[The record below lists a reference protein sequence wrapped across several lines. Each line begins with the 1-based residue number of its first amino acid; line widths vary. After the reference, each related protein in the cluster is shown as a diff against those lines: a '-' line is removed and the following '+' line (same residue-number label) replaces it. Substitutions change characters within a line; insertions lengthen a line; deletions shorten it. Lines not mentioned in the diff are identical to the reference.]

1 MHFMPTKQ
9 KQKRFVNFSMP
20 IKEGLEEVKRQ
31 IGKDFIEVTGEDGN
45 TYRVK
50 GKSLRLR
57 TFKATGTAC
66 PLCDAKAT
74 HWVLTFT
81 APGQAHLNLMGENG
95 LLFTHDHIEPLS
107 QGGADHISNTHVMC
121 GPCNWFL
128 GSKTEDQLKV
138 SQETDPLSILPNT
151 TTVYYDQPRN
161 LWRVRVKHSQST
173 KRKPKYLSSVHATR
187 EAALSFAHLLTP
199 NPVVREC
206 LQELPVPR
214 TDLEPSPLY
223 RMIVGEN

>member
-1 MHFMPTKQ
+1 MSTKQ

-20 IKEGLEEVKRQ
+20 VKEGLEEVKRQ
-31 IGKDFIEVTGEDGN
+31 IGQDFIEVTGEDGN

-57 TFKATGTAC
+57 TFKATGTTC

-107 QGGADHISNTHVMC
+107 QGGRDHISNTHVMC

-128 GSKTEDQLKV
+128 GNKAEDSPKIEV
-138 SQETDPLSILPNT
+138 PEFRPETAM
-151 TTVYYDQPRN
+151 VYYDQLQN
-161 LWRVRVKHSQST
+161 CWFVRVKRGKT
-173 KRKPKYLSSVHATR
+173 PKNRSPYIRSAHATR
-187 EAALSFAHLLTP
+187 QDAVDFALMLTP
-199 NPVVREC
+199 EPEIREYSN
-206 LQELPVPR
+206 EIPAPR
-214 TDLEPSPLY
+214 TDLEPSDLY
-223 RMIVGEN
+223 RVKRENPTPRGWG